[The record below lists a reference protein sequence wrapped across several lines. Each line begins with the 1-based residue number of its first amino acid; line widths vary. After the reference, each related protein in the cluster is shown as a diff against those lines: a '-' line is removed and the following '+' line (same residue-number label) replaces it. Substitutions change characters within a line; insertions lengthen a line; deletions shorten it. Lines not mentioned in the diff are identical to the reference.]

1 MAYAFEPIGRKT
13 LTISEIERD
22 LKMNWSEAF
31 DEWYDEM
38 FGNAQGE
45 DSPYGYEDVSS
56 AFHAGWMKKKSLSK
70 TSPIATFYDYRKSK
84 ISFHPNSHREKI
96 YQEVPQRK

>member
-1 MAYAFEPIGRKT
+1 
-13 LTISEIERD
+13 
-22 LKMNWSEAF
+22 MNWSEAF

-70 TSPIATFYDYRKSK
+70 TSPIATFYDYA
-84 ISFHPNSHREKI
+84 
-96 YQEVPQRK
+96 